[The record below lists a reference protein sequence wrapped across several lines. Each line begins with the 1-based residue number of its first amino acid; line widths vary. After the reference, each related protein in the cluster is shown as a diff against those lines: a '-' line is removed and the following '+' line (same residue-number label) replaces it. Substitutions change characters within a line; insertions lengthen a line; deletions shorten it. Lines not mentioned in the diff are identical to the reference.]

1 MTRKLFKVLKRRL
14 SKAIEQGSI
23 LLILSIIALAIFCG
37 IPYAI
42 GYFLIS
48 NIPMFEEVSR
58 DECGKYCIIIAV
70 VIICII
76 VWIKGAVNF
85 GKEIIDEA
93 KSEE

>member
-1 MTRKLFKVLKRRL
+1 MG
-14 SKAIEQGSI
+14 AM
-23 LLILSIIALAIFCG
+23 FCG

>member
-14 SKAIEQGSI
+14 SKAIEQGSL
-23 LLILSIIALAIFCG
+23 LLILSIIAFLMVG
-37 IPYAI
+37 ILPYAI

-58 DECGKYCIIIAV
+58 DECGEWCIIIAV

-76 VWIKGAVNF
+76 VLIKGAVNF